1 MQDVFG
7 LGNDIFF
14 KQIRRAFLDSRCL
27 ILTYTSFLAARIIA
41 VLVLATLYSGA
52 FRRVQVYAVLSLG
65 KIEKTN

>member
-27 ILTYTSFLAARIIA
+27 ILIYTSFLAARIVA
-41 VLVLATLYSGA
+41 VLVLATL
-52 FRRVQVYAVLSLG
+52 
-65 KIEKTN
+65 